1 MLNNIYITHGYTAN
15 SQKHWF
21 PWLKV
26 RLENQNIATQIFD
39 MPNSSQPDPQEW
51 LTFHQNNIHQL
62 DQNSYFIG
70 HSLGCIATLRFL
82 QQAKINVGGVILVSG
97 FAEKLPNLP
106 ELDKFNETLL
116 NFTALIEQIPQ
127 RVVIASDD
135 DDVVNVQFTRHLA
148 QNLQANY
155 IEVSSY
161 HHFLDRQ
168 GVTEL
173 PLLYNEV
180 LKMINN

>member
-1 MLNNIYITHGYTAN
+1 MLEKIYITHGYTAH

-26 RLENQNIATQIFD
+26 RLENQKIFTQIFD
-39 MPNSSQPDPQEW
+39 MPNSTEPDPQQW
-51 LTFHQNNIHQL
+51 LEFHQQHIPQL
-62 DQNSYFIG
+62 DQHCYFIG

-82 QQAKINVGGVILVSG
+82 QQAKMQIGGIILVSG

-106 ELDKFNETLL
+106 ELDDFNKTPL
-116 NFTALIEQIPQ
+116 NFTALIQQIPK

-135 DDVVNVQFTRHLA
+135 DDVVNVQFTRNLA

-155 IEVSSY
+155 IEVSGY
-161 HHFLDRQ
+161 RHFLDRQ

-173 PLLYNEV
+173 PLVYEEIM
-180 LKMINN
+180 KMVK